1 MNNFKWNNFILPL
14 EGVLF
19 TEQTIEYFLNEFAK
33 SLSSTESSIGT
44 PSFSTVGKKN
54 MYAFI
59 FKLEFTD
66 NTIRSITDLLFF
78 QFIINNDN
86 KLNIKYLNELLLG
99 YWSLR
104 SDYYHLK
111 PIKKLNNYI

>member
-44 PSFSTVGKKN
+44 PSFSTVGKKKIC
-54 MYAFI
+54 MY
-59 FKLEFTD
+59 L
-66 NTIRSITDLLFF
+66 S
-78 QFIINNDN
+78 
-86 KLNIKYLNELLLG
+86 LN
-99 YWSLR
+99 
-104 SDYYHLK
+104 
-111 PIKKLNNYI
+111 

>member
-44 PSFSTVGKKN
+44 SSGEKKIC
-54 MYAFI
+54 MH
-59 FKLEFTD
+59 L
-66 NTIRSITDLLFF
+66 S
-78 QFIINNDN
+78 
-86 KLNIKYLNELLLG
+86 LN
-99 YWSLR
+99 
-104 SDYYHLK
+104 
-111 PIKKLNNYI
+111 